1 MELHQ
6 IRYFLALCA
15 ELNFTRAADRCDV
28 AQSSLTRAIK
38 LLETELGGALFHR
51 GRANT
56 HLTSLGERVQPFLA
70 QAYGEV
76 QDALREAQDF
86 ARARTASLRLGLMRT
101 LAPPRPAALVAALRA
116 RAPDIDL
123 QVTEAGA
130 QALQERLLAGELDAA
145 IYGLPGLGA
154 DAALDHLPLYREPF
168 VVVVQAGHR
177 LARRAAVRIC
187 RICTASPISH
197 AFIASMQP
205 SSTRPRSGVDA
216 PPAFRS
222 DRDDWILALAAAGLG
237 YALMPAES
245 AAHPGTVALA
255 LADGA
260 IAREIALVTL
270 RGGRESPAVGA
281 LVHEAMRLRH
291 RAAPAPP
298 HDSAL
303 LSGAVLA

>member
-56 HLTSLGERVQPFLA
+56 HLTSLGERVKPFLA
-70 QAYGEV
+70 RAHGEV
-76 QDALREAQDF
+76 QDACREAQDF

-101 LAPPRPAALVAALRA
+101 LAPARSAALVAALRA
-116 RAPDIDL
+116 RRPDIDL

-130 QALQERLLAGELDAA
+130 EALQERLLAGELDAA
-145 IYGLPGLGA
+145 IYDLPGLGA
-154 DAALDHLPLYREPF
+154 DVALDRLPLYREPF
-168 VVVVQAGHR
+168 VAVVHAGHR
-177 LARRAAVRIC
+177 LARHGAVRLSDLHGEPFLARVHC
-187 RICTASPISH
+187 EH
-197 AFIASMQP
+197 ADVIDAA
-205 SSTRPRSGVDA
+205 RSGVDA

-222 DRDDWILALAAAGLG
+222 DRDEWVLALAAAGLG
-237 YALMPAES
+237 YALMPAENV
-245 AAHPGTVALA
+245 HPGTVALA
-255 LADGA
+255 LADPA

-270 RGGRESPAVGA
+270 RGGKSPAVGA
-281 LVHEAMRLRH
+281 LVHEAMRLCH
-291 RAAPAPP
+291 RAAPVPDVAA
-298 HDSAL
+298 DAGL
-303 LSGAVLA
+303 LVEAR

>member
-56 HLTSLGERVQPFLA
+56 HLTSLGERVKPFLA
-70 QAYGEV
+70 RAYGEV
-76 QDALREAQDF
+76 QDALRAAQDF

-116 RAPDIDL
+116 RVPDIDL

-154 DAALDHLPLYREPF
+154 DAARSSAALSRAVRRGGAGRTSPGAPYRGPP
-168 VVVVQAGHR
+168 AGS
-177 LARRAAVRIC
+177 ARRALSRTHSLRAC
-187 RICTASPISH
+187 R
-197 AFIASMQP
+197 
-205 SSTRPRSGVDA
+205 
-216 PPAFRS
+216 
-222 DRDDWILALAAAGLG
+222 
-237 YALMPAES
+237 
-245 AAHPGTVALA
+245 
-255 LADGA
+255 
-260 IAREIALVTL
+260 
-270 RGGRESPAVGA
+270 
-281 LVHEAMRLRH
+281 RH
-291 RAAPAPP
+291 
-298 HDSAL
+298 
-303 LSGAVLA
+303 